1 MEDLLKKSLALTL
14 ETSADLLEVL
24 QTIIENAEY
33 KDDCV
38 EIDLDVMEKAR
49 IYLAD
54 LVAPMIID
62 NTTLH

>member
-1 MEDLLKKSLALTL
+1 MDELLKKSLAMTL

-33 KDDCV
+33 KEDCV
-38 EIDLDVMEKAR
+38 ELDLDIMNDAR
-49 IYLAD
+49 LFLAD
-54 LVAPMIID
+54 LVAPLMVD